1 MARCGCLGTV
11 WGINGGATVGG
22 APLSIYANP
31 AQKTKYLGPLLRGS
45 QRHCLMITEPD
56 SEFKTCTS
64 IFLLLTNE
72 KVGSDVG
79 GMTTTAVK
87 SKEGNHY
94 ILNGQK
100 KWVTQGRW
108 ATHALI
114 AGRTGGPGPKGITV
128 FIVDLSTKG
137 ITRTKMENSGV
148 SSSGSTFVDLDEV
161 VVPAENIL
169 GQANK
174 GFEIIMS
181 SMYFRQPP
189 PHTSNNSW

>member
-1 MARCGCLGTV
+1 VRPKLTRKL
-11 WGINGGATVGG
+11 IRS
-22 APLSIYANP
+22 LANN
-31 AQKTKYLGPLLRGS
+31 R
-45 QRHCLMITEPD
+45 
-56 SEFKTCTS
+56 
-64 IFLLLTNE
+64 

-79 GMTTTAVK
+79 GMTTTATK
-87 SKEGNHY
+87 SKDGKHY
-94 ILNGQK
+94 VLNGQK

-114 AGRTGGPGPKGITV
+114 AARTGGPGPKGVSV

-161 VVPAENIL
+161 VVPAENVL
-169 GQANK
+169 GTENK

-181 SMYFRQPP
+181 SKYSANPESY
-189 PHTSNNSW
+189 TSNISWPSHMSGCGLELQHSASVG